1 VFFLSCLAKTYR
13 YIPIFLDLVCYF
25 IGLSFMKTSM
35 EAQVKV
41 LIFAICSMSL
51 AVFTHWFY
59 HHRIGAISSVTIFLH
74 YALHVGAISLP
85 IAAAII

>member
-13 YIPIFLDLVCYF
+13 YIPIFFGFGLLF

-59 HHRIGAISSVTIFLH
+59 HHRIGSIQFGNNALTLVRFMLGLSVCQL
-74 YALHVGAISLP
+74 LLP
-85 IAAAII
+85 